1 MENGKIKI
9 ASLLVNNEKYPIGI
23 TSNPQFHW
31 TNSSEKELSV
41 EVYDCLG
48 ELKSKQCY
56 NVALIKLEV
65 PMAGC
70 CKIKS

>member
-1 MENGKIKI
+1 MYAKNSYIYTQGEEDVFNATCNDFLYID
-9 ASLLVNNEKYPIGI
+9 
-23 TSNPQFHW
+23 
-31 TNSSEKELSV
+31 NSSEKELSV

-56 NVALIKLEV
+56 NVALIKVEV
-65 PMAGC
+65 PKAGC